1 MTHSAS
7 SDDQSTKVFSPIDLG
22 ALHLNNRVAMAPL
35 TRNRAGEDGVPSE
48 LHEEYY
54 SQRASAGM
62 IITEGV
68 YPVRRSRG
76 FIGQPGIENAAQQEG
91 WRTVARSVHARGG
104 SIVMQVMHAGRMSH
118 PELNGSAQP
127 EAPSAIAPGT
137 EIHLADGKQPIP
149 TPRELS
155 AEEIPGIVREF
166 AAAARRAVDAG
177 LDGVEIHGANGY
189 LLHEFLSPSSNRRT
203 DAYGG
208 SPDNRAHLTVEVV
221 RAVADEIG
229 AERTGLRLSPEHN
242 IQGVLE
248 EDRADVLATYGAVL
262 EGLRDVPLAFYSLL
276 HRKLDGE
283 VVRHLRGMTDRPVLL
298 NSGFVKY
305 TDVDEARYIVDEL
318 GADGVVVGRQ
328 LIANPDLVERWQSG
342 AALNDADEATFY
354 TPGPKGY
361 TDYPFAK

>member
-76 FIGQPGIENAAQQEG
+76 FVGQPGIENHAQQEG
-91 WRTVARSVHARGG
+91 WRKVARAVHSRGG
-104 SIVMQVMHAGRMSH
+104 HIVMQIMHAGRMSH
-118 PELNGSAQP
+118 PDLTGGMQP

-149 TPRELS
+149 TPREL
-155 AEEIPGIVREF
+155 AHEDIAGVVREF

-203 DAYGG
+203 DEYGG
-208 SPDNRAHLTVEVV
+208 AAGNRARLTIEVV
-221 RAVADEIG
+221 RAVAKEIG

-242 IQGVLE
+242 IQGVIE
-248 EDRADVLATYGAVL
+248 NDRADVLATYGAVL
-262 EGLRDVPLAFYSLL
+262 EGLDDLPLAFYSLL
-276 HRKLDGE
+276 HRELDGD
-283 VVRHLRGMTDRPVLL
+283 VIRHLRGITDRPVLL
-298 NSGFVKY
+298 NSGFAQY
-305 TDVDEARYIVDEL
+305 TDLDEARYIIDEL
-318 GADGVVVGRQ
+318 QADGVVVGRQ
-328 LIANPDLVERWQSG
+328 LIANPDLVERWKTG
-342 AALNDADEATFY
+342 AALNEADEATFY
-354 TPGPKGY
+354 TPSAKGY
-361 TDYPFAK
+361 TDYPFAP